1 MRRILQSVESFV
13 RQRWV
18 NYALV
23 LAGLALVLI
32 VVGNVVY
39 RNWSEFQT
47 FSWQLN
53 PLPLG
58 GAGIALVI
66 AFGLNAWTWHLIS
79 RAMGSQVSFWKDLE
93 IYSFST
99 VIRRLPGVIWQ
110 LAGRTLMYR
119 QAETTLAVPLW
130 GSLWEIVAQLSSG
143 ILLAALTLALAPQL
157 RAQFPNGIW
166 GLVLLIPIGWLI
178 LRPRDIV
185 SAAKRLAPKWA
196 GGPCLTWRN
205 VSAWAGLYVLSW
217 IQGGAIL
224 YFLICA
230 LRPQPGMLFL
240 MCIGLVAASGVLA
253 LLVMFI
259 PGELGIREISLVLLL
274 QLYVESPVAVASTI
288 MFRLWLLVGEALVA
302 FLVFLIARG
311 GVRLGRIEQVVA
323 GTGHNG
329 QNNDL

>member
-1 MRRILQSVESFV
+1 MMRQILQSVESFV

-18 NYALV
+18 NYALI
-23 LAGLALVLI
+23 LIGLALVLV

-53 PLPLG
+53 PLPLV
-58 GAGIALVI
+58 GAGIALVF
-66 AFGLNAWTWHLIS
+66 AFGLNTWTWHLIS

-110 LAGRTLMYR
+110 LAGRTYMYR
-119 QAETTLAVPLW
+119 QAKTTLAVPLW

-143 ILLAALTLALAPQL
+143 ILLAVLTLALAPQL
-157 RAQFPNGIW
+157 RAQFPHGMW

-178 LRPRDIV
+178 LRPHDVV
-185 SAAKRLAPKWA
+185 SATKRLAPKWA
-196 GGPCLTWRN
+196 GGPCLTWRD

-230 LRPQPGMLFL
+230 VRPQTGMLFL
-240 MCIGLVAASGVLA
+240 VCIGLVAASGVLA

-274 QLYVESPVAVASTI
+274 QSYVSSPVAVASAI
-288 MFRLWLLVGEALVA
+288 MFRLWLLLGEALVA

-311 GVRLGRIEQVVA
+311 GIRLAQIKQGS
-323 GTGHNG
+323 G
-329 QNNDL
+329 